1 MILAKPVPDPAHGV
15 IRFEGPVVSQ
25 AAQVIDQLEQF
36 GPAVAA
42 GLLRWKVGFTAGFL
56 PSRFPGFVS
65 QRIARGPPDSVG
77 DISRHSA
84 SDLHACNARA
94 NSAKSSLVRD
104 YLD

>member
-65 QRIARGPPDSVG
+65 QRNSPGTARLSRGYFAPQRFGP
-77 DISRHSA
+77 
-84 SDLHACNARA
+84 AR
-94 NSAKSSLVRD
+94 L
-104 YLD
+104 